1 MRNYNKTRAATSLV
15 AFATLAMMGCATD
28 SSPKGAMSL
37 PPAITLPPANAS
49 PHRISR
55 DTYIPNPGSSAV
67 TVYPVGATGNIAP
80 VHLIEGGKTG
90 LNQPNDVGFDA
101 AGNLYVANYNA
112 PSVTVF
118 APGANGNVKPIRT
131 IKGSNTQLDDPWGIA
146 VDGSGDVYVANK
158 YGHIAGSIVMFSAGA
173 SGNAKPTA
181 VIAGSKTVLIRRTGQ
196 S

>member
-118 APGANGNVKPIRT
+118 APEQMATSNRFGPLKDPIRNWT
-131 IKGSNTQLDDPWGIA
+131 IR
-146 VDGSGDVYVANK
+146 
-158 YGHIAGSIVMFSAGA
+158 GA
-173 SGNAKPTA
+173 SPWMGQAMSTSQTNM
-181 VIAGSKTVLIRRTGQ
+181 VILLEAL
-196 S
+196 